1 MAGLKGSNP
10 VRSTEAVA
18 ISAVIFDLGGVVL
31 DWVPERA
38 FEQVL
43 PASDVPVVMERIGF
57 REWNTANDA
66 ANSLAEAEAELT
78 ARFPEDAEAIRGY
91 RRHFL
96 HSVVGTVAGT
106 PGVIAE
112 LQRAGVTV
120 AALTNWSGELYDL
133 TRPRFDILDRFAD
146 VVVSGKEGV
155 AKPDP
160 RIFAIACERNGLD
173 PVGTVFVDDS
183 PVNVAAANAFGL
195 TGVLFTGAEQLRD
208 DLADLGL
215 PVRRPDAGAQAPA
228 PE

>member
-1 MAGLKGSNP
+1 MPELKAKDP

-18 ISAVIFDLGGVVL
+18 LSAVIFDLGGVVL
-31 DWVPERA
+31 EWVPERA

-43 PASDVPVVMERIGF
+43 PVADVPVVMARIGF
-57 REWNTANDA
+57 REWNMANDA
-66 ANSLAEAEAELT
+66 SNSLAEAEAELT

-96 HSVVGTVAGT
+96 HSVVGTVPGT
-106 PGVIAE
+106 PAVIAE
-112 LQRAGVTV
+112 LQQAGVTV

-155 AKPDP
+155 AKPDE
-160 RIFAIACERNGLD
+160 RIFAIACERGDLD
-173 PVGTVFVDDS
+173 PAGTVFVDDS

-195 TGVLFTGAEQLRD
+195 TGVLFTDAAQLRD

-215 PVRRPDAGAQAPA
+215 PVRRSEARAQTPA